1 MLRNEENICEGRA
14 NVWETMGDGGG
25 GAVIF
30 ADSNE
35 KGVHR
40 RERKKNWRE
49 QTGCVFVMDYFCGVA
64 SVCSSCG
71 QWIML
76 EFMRMSICWS
86 HSAFFCVSPQT
97 RISNFYI
104 PKGGDSV
111 ATALTSAWWH
121 PTPSDRPAEVL
132 WVCMSPEK
140 RQIHCSNSQPA
151 GTWQQSTCYT
161 LLLPALIHSSGL
173 QHDNP
178 AHMHQPHTH

>member
-1 MLRNEENICEGRA
+1 MKEEQMFERQWGTA
-14 NVWETMGDGGG
+14 GGG

-111 ATALTSAWWH
+111 ATALTSAW
-121 PTPSDRPAEVL
+121 
-132 WVCMSPEK
+132 
-140 RQIHCSNSQPA
+140 
-151 GTWQQSTCYT
+151 
-161 LLLPALIHSSGL
+161 
-173 QHDNP
+173 
-178 AHMHQPHTH
+178 